1 MMQASGSL
9 RDAYRFAGFVPGRHV
24 EAHPT
29 DVLGWV
35 LELHR
40 RAKRGSVERV
50 DDGAVARTTVDG
62 LSCGIWSAEGAGSI
76 SVSS

>member
-9 RDAYRFAGFVPGRHV
+9 RDAYRFRGFIPGRHV
-24 EAHPT
+24 EPHPT

-40 RAKRGSVERV
+40 RAKRGSAERV
-50 DDGAVARTTVDG
+50 DDGAVGRTTAG
-62 LSCGIWSAEGAGSI
+62 GPSCEIWSVEGAGSI

>member
-9 RDAYRFAGFVPGRHV
+9 RDAYRFAGFIPGRHV
-24 EAHPT
+24 EPHPA

-40 RAKRGSVERV
+40 RAKRGSVGRV
-50 DDGAVARTTVDG
+50 DDGAVGRTIAG
-62 LSCGIWSAEGAGSI
+62 GPSCGIWSVEGAGST